1 MEDLSITLFML
12 FCTPFGW
19 AGIFIFGLAASFV
32 IKAWRGVKK

>member
-1 MEDLSITLFML
+1 MEDLSIALFMI